1 MYRRCNGRIEFLLA
15 HPGGPYSRTKDE
27 GYWTIPK
34 GEPQG
39 DEPLLDVAQREF
51 REETGL
57 RPQGPYLDLGWIQ
70 QKGGKWVY
78 AWAFEGDCDS
88 PISSNTF
95 EMEWPPKSGKR
106 QAFPEIDRAEFFAP
120 EQARLK
126 IKEKQWPL
134 LERLLV
140 LLERPRQAP

>member
-1 MYRRCNGRIEFLLA
+1 MYRRCNGQIEFLLA
-15 HPGGPYSRTKDE
+15 HPGGPYSQSKDE

-39 DEPLLDVAQREF
+39 DEPLLEVAQREF

-57 RPQGPYLDLGWIQ
+57 QPNGPYLDLGWIQ

-78 AWAFEGDCDS
+78 AWAFEGECNG
-88 PISSNTF
+88 PIRSNTF
-95 EMEWPPKSGKR
+95 EMEWPPRSGQFK
-106 QAFPEIDRAEFFAP
+106 AFPEIDRAEFFPAD
-120 EQARLK
+120 QARLK

-134 LERLLV
+134 LERLMTRLQTV
-140 LLERPRQAP
+140 S